1 MAHRVYSAIVQ
12 AVKERHLS
20 EPFTKKD
27 FESVCAGFK
36 PGTYNAFLHKHRKGN
51 PGGVS
56 ELFELVAPGKFRCLK
71 PYRYGL

>member
-12 AVKERHLS
+12 AMKERRLS
-20 EPFTKKD
+20 EPLTKND
-27 FESVCAGFK
+27 FESTGAGFK

-56 ELFELVAPGKFRCLK
+56 DFFELVAPGEFRCLR
-71 PYRYGL
+71 PYLYGH